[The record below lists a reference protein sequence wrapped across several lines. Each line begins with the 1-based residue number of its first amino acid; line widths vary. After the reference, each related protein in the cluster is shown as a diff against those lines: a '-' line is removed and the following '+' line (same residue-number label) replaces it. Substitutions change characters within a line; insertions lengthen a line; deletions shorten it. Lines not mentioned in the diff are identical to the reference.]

1 MKYKTLHHARCF
13 FTILGC
19 LFFLNLT
26 LSCESDL
33 DSIAPT
39 EAELQVSVSGTL
51 SGNPRSN
58 ISVAIY
64 HTEEDAMEEIA
75 AIESSY
81 TDEDGIAIFGDL
93 EIGKRYWI
101 RIDSILLKNIKLSKE
116 LNAGFNE
123 FIIRIL

>member
-1 MKYKTLHHARCF
+1 MKYKTLHCARYF
-13 FTILGC
+13 FTILGY
-19 LFFLNLT
+19 LFFLNLI

-33 DSIAPT
+33 DPITLT
-39 EAELQVSVSGTL
+39 EAELHVSVSGTL
-51 SGNPRSN
+51 SGNPRSS

-64 HTEEDAMEEIA
+64 HTKNDAIEEINTIKSA
-75 AIESSY
+75 H
-81 TDEDGIAIFGDL
+81 TDDDGIAIFDHL

-101 RIDSILLKNIKLSKE
+101 RIDSILLKNIKLSEE